1 MNLFR
6 KKIVASVLVFTFLAI
21 AVGFCCGSIASASM
35 TSHDTTIHY
44 KMLDGNTTTIDVDV
58 TNEKNTKRCHTN
70 TSDRIIDAMSVSSTK
85 NTLKL
90 SIPDITIA
98 EASFEQTLFT
108 GDDLYIS
115 SAPPLPKSD
124 ILFSVIKKE

>member
-1 MNLFR
+1 
-6 KKIVASVLVFTFLAI
+6 VLVVTFLAI
-21 AVGFCCGSIASASM
+21 LGGACCGSLAFASM
-35 TSHDTTIHY
+35 TSHDTIIHY

-58 TNEKNTKRCHTN
+58 TNEKNTKQCHTS
-70 TSDRIIDAMSVSSTK
+70 TSDRIINTTTVSSTK

-90 SIPDITIA
+90 STSDIAIA
-98 EASFEQTLFT
+98 DVFFEQTLFT

-115 SAPPLPKSD
+115 SAPPPPLSD